1 MMDLNTF
8 MMAAFAVI
16 FVVLPMIKKMVGA
29 FKARLERGE
38 LVRLHEET
46 SYKRVK
52 QIEVDS
58 KGRPGR
64 KSLFRSPAV
73 KPVLVIAF
81 DGDPQA
87 EGHELFAKLADE
99 AIKNRAAISEV
110 VVKITS
116 PGGSVSHYGLM
127 NAHMERIRLS
137 GLPLT
142 ACIDLVAASG
152 GCLMAAPATKIIA
165 SRLAILGSIGVVQQ
179 LLNGYR
185 LLDNIG
191 IESITSVAGEHKR
204 LLTTTDKP
212 TEEAKA
218 LTEAKL
224 KKIHRIFI
232 DAVRKYRPQVSEAIC
247 DGDWFTA
254 DESMERKLGLVDFI
268 QTSDEYLDELNATRD
283 IVYLSAKSTKW
294 ETPFFKFTSGIAAS
308 VTDRVI
314 AKIISG
320 EPRIF

>member
-8 MMAAFAVI
+8 MMAAFAVLFI
-16 FVVLPMIKKMVGA
+16 VLPMIKKVVGA
-29 FKARLERGE
+29 IKARLERGD

-46 SYKRVK
+46 GYKREK
-52 QIEVDS
+52 QIVVDK
-58 KGRPGR
+58 KGRPR
-64 KSLFRSPAV
+64 RLSLFRSPSV

-99 AIKNRAAISEV
+99 AVANKDVISEV

-137 GLPLT
+137 GVPLT

-152 GCLMAAPATKIIA
+152 GCLMAAPATKIVA
-165 SRLAILGSIGVVQQ
+165 SRLAILASIGVVQH

-185 LLDNIG
+185 MLDNMG

-204 LLTTTDKP
+204 LLTNTDKP
-212 TEEAKA
+212 TDEAKA
-218 LTEAKL
+218 LTKAKL
-224 KKIHRIFI
+224 EKIHHIFI

-254 DESMERKLGLVDFI
+254 AESEERDLGLVDVLM
-268 QTSDEYLDELNATRD
+268 TSDEYLGELNKTRD
-283 IVYLSAKSTKW
+283 IVFMSAKSTKW
-294 ETPFFKFTSGIAAS
+294 ETPFFKFTSGIAAA
-308 VTDRVI
+308 VTDKVI
-314 AKIISG
+314 AKISSA